1 MHKWILALCLLMAGT
16 SMAQSGFTAVKDA
29 EPLKAKISAVNG
41 NVKTIQSNFTQ
52 EKYLSVMSE
61 KIQSKGLFLFKREN
75 TVRWEYTDPFKY
87 IIVLSGNKVQIRD
100 EEKKSE
106 YDMAS
111 NKSFRQI
118 NDMMVQLVQ
127 GTVFNS
133 KQYQIKFMESSNAYM
148 VELLP
153 IDKKMKD
160 YFKTI
165 QLYFDKTS
173 YDVSQIKMIE
183 ANGDYTSIRFSN
195 RKINVS
201 IADDKF
207 ILH

>member
-1 MHKWILALCLLMAGT
+1 
-16 SMAQSGFTAVKDA
+16 
-29 EPLKAKISAVNG
+29 
-41 NVKTIQSNFTQ
+41 
-52 EKYLSVMSE
+52 MSE

>member
-1 MHKWILALCLLMAGT
+1 
-16 SMAQSGFTAVKDA
+16 
-29 EPLKAKISAVNG
+29 
-41 NVKTIQSNFTQ
+41 
-52 EKYLSVMSE
+52 
-61 KIQSKGLFLFKREN
+61 
-75 TVRWEYTDPFKY
+75 
-87 IIVLSGNKVQIRD
+87 
-100 EEKKSE
+100 
-106 YDMAS
+106 
-111 NKSFRQI
+111 
-118 NDMMVQLVQ
+118 
-127 GTVFNS
+127 
-133 KQYQIKFMESSNAYM
+133 MESSNAYM

-153 IDKKMKD
+153 IDKKMKY